1 MVFGGLLVGPS
12 LNMRAGKS
20 NFLLGSLCCL
30 CKSAAKIY
38 FLCKNGGE
46 ASSPCFESEIG
57 RSGFRGKLI

>member
-1 MVFGGLLVGPS
+1 
-12 LNMRAGKS
+12 MRAGKS

-46 ASSPCFESEIG
+46 ASSPCSESEIG
-57 RSGFRGKLI
+57 QSGFRGKLI